1 MYTEVKDLNSIMALT
16 GDTIME
22 RADRLYK
29 SDDRMLFG
37 VASGTAEYLGID
49 PTLARLAW
57 VAAAFVTGGIGVI
70 VYLVMAIVMP
80 ARESVVSQSS
90 SSVQDSE
97 TPAEYNPG
105 ADSEYRKERARRRRV
120 WRYVVGIGLI
130 GFGVAFLLN
139 NLGVWNVIRWDLFW
153 PVAVIAVGL
162 AILVPSIR
170 R

>member
-1 MYTEVKDLNSIMALT
+1 
-16 GDTIME
+16 ME

-37 VASGTAEYLGID
+37 VASGTAEFLGID

-70 VYLVMAIVMP
+70 VYIVMAIIMP
-80 ARESVVSQSS
+80 DRERTVSQSS

-97 TPAEYNPG
+97 PPAEYNPG
-105 ADSEYRKERARRRRV
+105 GDSESKYANKRMKRRRV
-120 WRYVVGIGLI
+120 WRYAVGIGLVALGI
-130 GFGVAFLLN
+130 AFLLN

-162 AILVPSIR
+162 AILIPSIR

>member
-1 MYTEVKDLNSIMALT
+1 
-16 GDTIME
+16 ME

-80 ARESVVSQSS
+80 GHEKVVSQSS

-97 TPAEYNPG
+97 APADYNPVG
-105 ADSEYRKERARRRRV
+105 ETDSEYANERTKRRQI
-120 WRYVVGIGLI
+120 WRYVVGIGLVALGI
-130 GFGVAFLLN
+130 AFLLN
-139 NLGVWNVIRWDLFW
+139 NVGVWDVIRWDLFW

>member
-1 MYTEVKDLNSIMALT
+1 
-16 GDTIME
+16 ME

-80 ARESVVSQSS
+80 ARERVVSQSS
-90 SSVQDSE
+90 SSVQE
-97 TPAEYNPG
+97 PEIPAESNMD

-139 NLGVWNVIRWDLFW
+139 NVGVWDVIRWDLFW
-153 PVAVIAVGL
+153 PIAVIAVGIG
-162 AILVPSIR
+162 ILVPSIR

>member
-1 MYTEVKDLNSIMALT
+1 
-16 GDTIME
+16 ME

-80 ARESVVSQSS
+80 ARERVVSQSS
-90 SSVQDSE
+90 SSVQE
-97 TPAEYNPG
+97 PEIPAEHNIDAD

-153 PVAVIAVGL
+153 PIAVIAVGL

>member
-1 MYTEVKDLNSIMALT
+1 
-16 GDTIME
+16 ME

-70 VYLVMAIVMP
+70 AYLVMAIVMP

-97 TPAEYNPG
+97 TPAEYNP
-105 ADSEYRKERARRRRV
+105 DSDAEYRKERARRRQV
-120 WRYVVGIGLI
+120 WRYVVGIGLVGLGI
-130 GFGVAFLLN
+130 AFLLN
-139 NLGVWNVIRWDLFW
+139 NLGIFNAIRWDLFW
-153 PVAVIAVGL
+153 PIAIVGIGL
-162 AILVPSIR
+162 AILIPSIR